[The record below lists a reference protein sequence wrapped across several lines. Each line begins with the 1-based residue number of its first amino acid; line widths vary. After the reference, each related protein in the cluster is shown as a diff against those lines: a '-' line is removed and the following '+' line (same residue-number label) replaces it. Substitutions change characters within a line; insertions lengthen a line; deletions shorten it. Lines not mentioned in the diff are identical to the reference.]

1 MYLVP
6 VHVRVAH
13 EEGGGRSVST
23 HSQIRHSI
31 NMSRQI
37 HIPAA
42 LSQEKIFGAYE
53 ILRLHTLHPKMDTY
67 PVF

>member
-13 EEGGGRSVST
+13 EGGRGVST

-37 HIPAA
+37 QIPAA
-42 LSQEKIFGAYE
+42 LSQEKIFGVYE